1 MTAQK
6 LKILM
11 LNYEFPPIGGGAGKA
26 NLCLLNEFAGNE
38 TLEIDVL
45 TSRPEPGLI
54 VEKLADNIT
63 IYKVGVHKK
72 NLHHW
77 RKQEVIEWLF
87 KGYFQYTKLLKNN
100 DYDLAHAFFGFPT
113 GLFCRL
119 SAARLP
125 YIISLRGSDVP
136 GYNVRLSVDYKLLG
150 GLFSSIWHK
159 ASAVIANSKGLSDLA
174 SEFTP
179 DIPIGVIANGVCP
192 VRFSPPECRTYSG
205 PLNVLTVC
213 RLTARKRVDMLI
225 EAVSL
230 ALAGEVDVRLN
241 IAGHGELFDELNA
254 FAVELNVSDRVN
266 FLGRVPPADMPAVY
280 RDNDVFVM
288 SSAHEGMSNAM
299 LEAMAS
305 GLPVITTRCEG
316 VEELIAD
323 NGIIV
328 GESSP
333 RLIADAIVRFYRD
346 KEQLARMA
354 HAAVNRAGEFT
365 WKDVAERYLAEY
377 KKVIAERKLA
387 DG

>member
-1 MTAQK
+1 MTHRK
-6 LKILM
+6 LKLLM

-26 NLCLLNEFAGNE
+26 SLCLLNEFAGNQD
-38 TLEIDVL
+38 LDIDVL
-45 TSRPEPGLI
+45 TSKPEHGLT

-77 RKQEVIEWLF
+77 RKTEVIEWLV
-87 KGYFQYTKLLKNN
+87 KAYFQYRRLLKNN

-136 GYNVRLSVDYKLLG
+136 GYNVRLSADYKLLAR
-150 GLFSSIWHK
+150 LFSSIWHK
-159 ASAVIANSKGLSDLA
+159 ASAVIANSKGLSHLA

-179 DIPIGVIANGVCP
+179 DIPIGVIVNGVCTS
-192 VRFSPPECRTYSG
+192 RFSPPDCKTYSG
-205 PLNVLTVC
+205 TLSLLTVC
-213 RLTARKRVDMLI
+213 RLTARKRIDRLI

-230 ALAGEVDVRLN
+230 AVADGIDLRLN
-241 IAGHGELFDELNA
+241 IAGHGQLLGRLKA
-254 FAVELNVSDRVN
+254 FAAESNVTDRVN
-266 FLGRVPPADMPAVY
+266 FLGYINPSDMPAIY
-280 RDNDVFVM
+280 RDNDIFVM

-305 GLPVITTRCEG
+305 GMPIITTRCEG

-328 GESSP
+328 GKNSP
-333 RLIADAIVRFYRD
+333 RFIADAIVRLYQD
-346 KEQLARMA
+346 KEELARMA
-354 HAAVNRAGEFT
+354 RDAVKRAGKFT
-365 WKDVAERYLAEY
+365 WKDAAERYLDEY
-377 KKVIAERKLA
+377 KKIIAERNLA
-387 DG
+387 DD